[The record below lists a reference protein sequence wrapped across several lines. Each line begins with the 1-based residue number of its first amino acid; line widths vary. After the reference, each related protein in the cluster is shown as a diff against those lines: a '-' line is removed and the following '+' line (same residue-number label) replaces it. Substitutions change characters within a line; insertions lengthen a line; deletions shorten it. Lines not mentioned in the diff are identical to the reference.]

1 MIRGE
6 EDPRVNMCTAK
17 YKVQHKNS
25 LKFACADLC
34 SVQSVCAVQ
43 NIVASFYSGAFIF
56 IKGVDQLRSRY
67 FCFKDMQCLV
77 YMRCEMC
84 VTCQDVLIV
93 NDIIII

>member
-1 MIRGE
+1 MIRAG
-6 EDPRVNMCTAK
+6 EDPRVNMCTAN

-25 LKFACADLC
+25 LKFACADLH
-34 SVQSVCAVQ
+34 SVCAVQ
-43 NIVASFYSGAFIF
+43 NSVASFYSGAFIF
-56 IKGVDQLRSRY
+56 IKGIDQLRSRY

-77 YMRCEMC
+77 YMRCEVC